1 MFRCTVLQ
9 NAHCCYKDIVG
20 DSNIDFRFPDV
31 KIKSTFRNTV
41 GYRLDMVVGRWG
53 YEYIPASLHTHFYHN
68 HNHTIINIAMK
79 FDTELLQMHFV
90 TNISIYP

>member
-1 MFRCTVLQ
+1 
-9 NAHCCYKDIVG
+9 
-20 DSNIDFRFPDV
+20 
-31 KIKSTFRNTV
+31 
-41 GYRLDMVVGRWG
+41 MVVGRWG